1 MKADPRTAAPAN
13 AALSGPAQPRD
24 RRSLRRTNLGV
35 VLRILRDAGPR
46 SRAQL
51 AGDTG
56 LPKPTITNLVAEL
69 VTLGLVSEGPAQRE
83 GAVGRPGTLV
93 HLDGRDICGIGVE
106 ISTSDV
112 YVLALSLT
120 GDIAYEH
127 RSPVDVA
134 RAGTDAVLDRTARSV
149 QACLSGL
156 EQDGKRPIG
165 LTLAVPG
172 VVDPSLGVVAYAP
185 ALGWRNVPVAE
196 ELLARLEPA
205 PPRLT
210 AENVAVENDAKA
222 GAMAEYV
229 RVQDMAGQD
238 GTGRDL
244 GVGVHDMVCIT
255 GERGIGAGIISDGR
269 LLRGRS
275 GFAGEVGHMPLGPR
289 GSGGPL
295 GPLGS
300 EPRVCV
306 CGRYGCW
313 ETLVGLDAILRLAA
327 DDGDEI
333 HDPSVELETR
343 LAELHR
349 RADDGDP
356 RTLEALD
363 RVADDLGLGIAVL
376 ADVLNPGVVVLG
388 GYFTHIGDLMLDR
401 VRHVVRDRV
410 MAPDAGGCEVLL
422 STLGFTA
429 AARGGAYLA
438 LDAVYQDPSAV

>member
-13 AALSGPAQPRD
+13 AAPSGPAQPRD
-24 RRSLRRTNLGV
+24 RRSIRRTNLGV

-56 LPKPTITNLVAEL
+56 LPKPTITSLVAEL
-69 VTLGLVSEGPAQRE
+69 VSLGLVSEGPAQRE

-106 ISTSDV
+106 ISTSYV
-112 YVLALSLT
+112 YVLALGLT
-120 GDIAYEH
+120 GDIAYEQ
-127 RSPVDVA
+127 RSAIDVA
-134 RAGTDAVLDRTARSV
+134 SAGSDAVLDHTARSV
-149 QACLSGL
+149 QACVAAL

-172 VVDPSLGVVAYAP
+172 VVDRSLGAVEYAP

-196 ELLARLEPA
+196 ELLARLAPA

-210 AENVAVENDAKA
+210 VENDAKA
-222 GAMAEYV
+222 GAMAEYL

-238 GTGRDL
+238 TGV
-244 GVGVHDMVCIT
+244 GVHDMGVHDMVCIT

-289 GSGGPL
+289 GS
-295 GPLGS
+295 
-300 EPRVCV
+300 ERRVCV
-306 CGRYGCW
+306 CGRHGCW
-313 ETLVGLDAILRLAA
+313 ETMVGLDAILRLAA
-327 DDGDEI
+327 DEGDEI
-333 HDPSVELETR
+333 HDATVELETR

-349 RADDGDP
+349 RAEDGDP

-429 AARGGAYLA
+429 AARGGAHLA